1 MCEFCTKH
9 GEGEKWF
16 LNVRNYSEELLNDP
30 GRRFMIKHFYK
41 EYIDGGNS
49 TITRLE
55 RMCRRDP
62 RLLDRIRDPLIREM
76 KPMHFGQ
83 VVAIEEV
90 ARILSICNTAVR
102 LPCGCR
108 WAVEKK
114 EERVCYGISTGSSGW
129 FAELDVDYFGAPDV
143 GWFEHLQR
151 EQVLDQIRGLDRQGM
166 VHSIWTFG
174 TPFIGAI
181 CNCDIKACLALRSTV
196 GLQMPLMFRGEKTM
210 MVEPTECSGCR
221 ECTHACQF
229 GAISHFEGDGR
240 AVIDGNRCYG
250 CGICRNFCTAG
261 AIRFVE
267 TDGGPE
273 AFSRP

>member
-16 LNVRNYSEELLNDP
+16 MNVRNYSEELLHDS
-30 GRRFMIKHFYK
+30 GRRSMIKHFYS
-41 EYIDGGNS
+41 EYIDRGNS
-49 TITRLE
+49 TISRLE
-55 RMCRRDP
+55 RMYRRNP
-62 RLLDRIRDPLIREM
+62 RLLDRIRDPFISEM

-83 VVAIEEV
+83 VVTIEEV
-90 ARILSICNTAVR
+90 SRILSICNTAVR

-114 EERVCYGISTGSSGW
+114 EKRVCYGISTGSPGW
-129 FAELDVDYFGAPDV
+129 FAGLDVDYFGAPDV
-143 GWFEHLQR
+143 SRFDHLR
-151 EQVLDQIRGLDRQGM
+151 KEQVLGQIMELDKQGM

-181 CNCDIKACLALRSTV
+181 CNCDVKACLALRSTV
-196 GLQMPLMFRGEKTM
+196 GLQMPLMFRAEQTF
-210 MVEPTECSGCR
+210 MVDPVYCTGCSECI
-221 ECTHACQF
+221 HACQF
-229 GAISHFEGDGR
+229 GAISYSEGDGR
-240 AVIDGNRCYG
+240 AAIDLERCYG

-267 TDGGPE
+267 PDDHPE
-273 AFSRP
+273 ALFNR